1 LNKRDANLAGVGES
15 FRTQPGILYANTAGE
30 KFQYR
35 TLQPASELVPFV
47 ENYWTVSWDLR
58 GEPPF
63 TQRVLARPGVNMTFK
78 AGRSRIAGLTTGR
91 FAEVLEGRHRVF
103 GVRFR
108 TGGFRAFLGAP
119 VALIT
124 DRFLGVSEVFGQ
136 PAQAL
141 EDALLRASDEEGMA
155 AIMDRFLGPLAPR
168 RDRLAE
174 VAGEIVAAIAA
185 DRGLIR
191 VGDLAAGAGMGPRRL
206 QRLFHEYVGAGP
218 KWVMRRYRMQEA
230 LARTAGGEPGS
241 WGELAAELG
250 YADQAHF
257 IRDFTASVGT
267 TPSCYVRLLAQGE
280 R

>member
-1 LNKRDANLAGVGES
+1 VGGS
-15 FRTQPGILYANTAGE
+15 FRTEPGILYANTARE
-30 KFQYR
+30 KFRYR
-35 TLQPASELVPFV
+35 TLEPASELAPFV

-63 TQRVLARPGVNMTFK
+63 TQRVLTRPGVNMTFK

-108 TGGFRAFLGAP
+108 TGSFQAFLGAP
-119 VALIT
+119 VAGIT
-124 DRFLGVSEVFGQ
+124 DRFLGVPEVFGERG
-136 PAQAL
+136 QAL
-141 EDALLRASDEEGMA
+141 EDTLLRAPDEEGMA

-168 RDRLAE
+168 RDRLAD

-185 DRGLIR
+185 DRSLVR
-191 VGDLAAGAGMGPRRL
+191 VSDLAAGAGMGPRRL

-218 KWVMRRYRMQEA
+218 KWVIRRYRMQEA
-230 LARTAGGEPGS
+230 LARTAGGEPES

-267 TPSCYVRLLAQGE
+267 PPSRYVRLLAQGE